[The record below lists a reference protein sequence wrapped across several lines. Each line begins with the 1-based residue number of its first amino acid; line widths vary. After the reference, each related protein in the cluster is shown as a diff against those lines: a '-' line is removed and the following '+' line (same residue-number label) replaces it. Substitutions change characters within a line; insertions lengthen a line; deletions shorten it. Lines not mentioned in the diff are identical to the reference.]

1 MALNLLNDYDLNL
14 FLTDVSFQGNP
25 HPLKHSLR
33 GEFESVEYVQA
44 NRDIIARCI
53 LNQYVKSRIRT
64 YVLEQGDE
72 PAFIPVGATQPDL
85 PDWTRAVFA
94 RGETVYKFDGSRM
107 SDGLRN
113 DITMVRDYLFDV
125 ALSYVDKAA
134 ARAKDSKQKP
144 TIRYDYLK
152 TNNELQSFSDAL
164 TAAHAWHEKIATG
177 YQARLK
183 AQELLE
189 KSLIDVELVMSLPDG
204 MSVYKLTSSRALD
217 FESDYMGHCVGAGG
231 YDRGISD
238 GSIEI
243 YSIRDERGEP
253 HVTLEVRNNALHQC
267 KGKQNK
273 RPIAKYLPAVQAFIK
288 SRNFELFGDVKNT
301 GLLAQDG
308 EYYDIMHLPHGFVIK
323 GNLDLSVMDLAELP
337 DMSSITIMGNFDC
350 ENNQLTSLTGAP
362 KSVGGNFK
370 CRNNQLTSL
379 TGAPKSV
386 RLAFDCENNQLT
398 SLTGAPESVGHFD
411 CRNNQLTSLT
421 GAPARVGGV
430 FNCSNNQLTSLT
442 GAPESVG
449 IFDCSS
455 NQLTSL
461 TGAPKSV
468 SSDFNCRNNQLTSLA
483 SAPESV
489 GGDFNC
495 SNNQLTSL
503 ASAPESVGGNFD
515 CGHNQLTSLTGAP
528 ESVGGDFYCDH
539 NQLTSLAG
547 APESIG
553 GDFYCHKNQL
563 TSLAGAPESVGGNFA
578 CSRNQLTSLAGAPE
592 SVGGDFY
599 CEHNQL
605 TSLTGAPKSV
615 GGDFKC
621 NNNQLTSLTG
631 APESVGGYFHCRNN
645 QLTSPWFKS
654 IELVTAK
661 AKSKKH
667 NQSNVA
673 LSNDGNEH

>member
-25 HPLKHSLR
+25 HPLKHGLR

-64 YVLEQGDE
+64 YVLERGDE
-72 PAFIPVGATQPDL
+72 PAFIPVDATQPDL

-94 RGETVYKFDGSRM
+94 RGEKVYKFDGNRM
-107 SDGLRN
+107 SDDLRN

-164 TAAHAWHEKIATG
+164 TAAHAWHEKIAAG

-183 AQELLE
+183 GQELLE
-189 KSLIDVELVMSLPDG
+189 KSLIDVEFVMSLPDR

-217 FESDYMGHCVGAGG
+217 FESDYMGLCVGAGG

-288 SRNFELFGDVKNT
+288 SRKFKLVGDTKNT

-323 GNLDLSVMDLAELP
+323 GNLDLSAMDLAELP
-337 DMSSITIMGNFDC
+337 DMSSITIKGDFNC
-350 ENNQLTSLTGAP
+350 N
-362 KSVGGNFK
+362 
-370 CRNNQLTSL
+370 
-379 TGAPKSV
+379 
-386 RLAFDCENNQLT
+386 NNQLT
-398 SLTGAPESVGHFD
+398 SLTGAPESVDGNFY
-411 CRNNQLTSLT
+411 CSNNQLTSLT

-430 FNCSNNQLTSLT
+430 FNCHKNQLTSLT

-449 IFDCSS
+449 IFDCSN

-461 TGAPKSV
+461 TGAPARV
-468 SSDFNCRNNQLTSLA
+468 GEVFNCSHNQLTSLTG
-483 SAPESV
+483 APESV
-489 GGDFNC
+489 GGNFNC

-503 ASAPESVGGNFD
+503 TGVPESVGGNFY
-515 CGHNQLTSLTGAP
+515 CHKNQLTSLTGAP

-539 NQLTSLAG
+539 NQLTSLTG
-547 APESIG
+547 APESVG
-553 GDFYCHKNQL
+553 GDFYCHNNQL
-563 TSLAGAPESVGGNFA
+563 TSLTGAPESVGGNFA
-578 CSRNQLTSLAGAPE
+578 CNRNQLTSLAGAPE
-592 SVGGDFY
+592 SVGGDFN
-599 CEHNQL
+599 CRNNQL

-615 GGDFKC
+615 GGDFNC
-621 NNNQLTSLTG
+621 SNNQLTSLTG
-631 APESVGGYFHCRNN
+631 APESVGGDFNCRNN
-645 QLTSPWFKS
+645 QLTSPWFKG

-667 NQSNVA
+667 NQSNVT

>member
-25 HPLKHSLR
+25 HPLKHGLR

-64 YVLEQGDE
+64 YVLERGDE
-72 PAFIPVGATQPDL
+72 PAFIPVDATQPDL

-94 RGETVYKFDGSRM
+94 RGEKVYKFDGSRM

-164 TAAHAWHEKIATG
+164 TAAHAWHEKIAAG

-189 KSLIDVELVMSLPDG
+189 KSLIDVELVMSLPDR

-217 FESDYMGHCVGAGG
+217 FESDYIGHCVGAGG

-267 KGKQNK
+267 RGKQNK

-288 SRNFELFGDVKNT
+288 SRKFKLVGDTKNT
-301 GLLAQDG
+301 GLVEQDG

-323 GNLDLSVMDLAELP
+323 DNLDLSDMDLAELP
-337 DMSSITIMGNFDC
+337 DMSSITIKGNFNC
-350 ENNQLTSLTGAP
+350 NNNQLTSLTGAP
-362 KSVGGNFK
+362 KSVGGVFNCHK
-370 CRNNQLTSL
+370 
-379 TGAPKSV
+379 
-386 RLAFDCENNQLT
+386 NQLT
-398 SLTGAPESVGHFD
+398 SLTGAPESVGIFD
-411 CRNNQLTSLT
+411 CSNNQLTSLT
-421 GAPARVGGV
+421 GAPARVGEVFNCSHNQLTSLTGAPESV
-430 FNCSNNQLTSLT
+430 GGNFNCSNNQLTSLT

-449 IFDCSS
+449 GNFYCHN

-461 TGAPKSV
+461 T
-468 SSDFNCRNNQLTSLA
+468 
-483 SAPESV
+483 
-489 GGDFNC
+489 
-495 SNNQLTSL
+495 
-503 ASAPESVGGNFD
+503 SAPESVGGNFY
-515 CGHNQLTSLTGAP
+515 CHKNQLTSLTGAP

-539 NQLTSLAG
+539 NQLTSLTG
-547 APESIG
+547 APKSVG
-553 GDFYCHKNQL
+553 GDFNCSNNQL
-563 TSLAGAPESVGGNFA
+563 TSLTGAPESY
-578 CSRNQLTSLAGAPE
+578 
-592 SVGGDFY
+592 GGDFN
-599 CEHNQL
+599 CSNNQL

-615 GGDFKC
+615 GGDFNC
-621 NNNQLTSLTG
+621 SNNQLTSLTG
-631 APESVGGYFHCRNN
+631 APESYGGYFHCRNN
-645 QLTSPWFKS
+645 QLTSPWFKG

-667 NQSNVA
+667 NQSNVT

>member
-25 HPLKHSLR
+25 HPLKHGLR

-64 YVLEQGDE
+64 YVLERGDE
-72 PAFIPVGATQPDL
+72 PAFIPVDATQPDL

-94 RGETVYKFDGSRM
+94 RGEKVYKFDGSRM

-164 TAAHAWHEKIATG
+164 TAAHAWHEKIAAG

-189 KSLIDVELVMSLPDG
+189 KSLIDVELVMSLPDR

-217 FESDYMGHCVGAGG
+217 FESDYMGHCIGAGG

-267 KGKQNK
+267 RGKQNK

-288 SRNFELFGDVKNT
+288 SRKFKLVGDTKNT
-301 GLLAQDG
+301 GLVEQDG

-323 GNLDLSVMDLAELP
+323 GNLDLSAMDLAELP
-337 DMSSITIMGNFDC
+337 DMSSITIKGNFYC
-350 ENNQLTSLTGAP
+350 S
-362 KSVGGNFK
+362 
-370 CRNNQLTSL
+370 
-379 TGAPKSV
+379 
-386 RLAFDCENNQLT
+386 
-398 SLTGAPESVGHFD
+398 
-411 CRNNQLTSLT
+411 NNQLTSLT

-430 FNCSNNQLTSLT
+430 FNCHKNQLTSLT

-449 IFDCSS
+449 IFDCSN

-461 TGAPKSV
+461 TGAPARV
-468 SSDFNCRNNQLTSLA
+468 GEVFNCSHNQLTSLTG
-483 SAPESV
+483 APESV
-489 GGDFNC
+489 GGNFNC

-503 ASAPESVGGNFD
+503 TGAPESVDGNFY
-515 CGHNQLTSLTGAP
+515 CHKNQLTSLTGAP

-539 NQLTSLAG
+539 NQLTSL
-547 APESIG
+547 
-553 GDFYCHKNQL
+553 
-563 TSLAGAPESVGGNFA
+563 T
-578 CSRNQLTSLAGAPE
+578 GAPE

-615 GGDFKC
+615 GGDFYCEHNQLTSLTGAPKSVGGDFNC
-621 NNNQLTSLTG
+621 SNNQLTSLTG
-631 APESVGGYFHCRNN
+631 APESYGGYFHCRNN
-645 QLTSPWFKS
+645 QLTSPWFKG

-667 NQSNVA
+667 NQSNVT